1 MQRRFRVDAVPFFG
15 VPAVK
20 RHVFTLRSLHI
31 QFVQAFSLL
40 CFQRDRFASFAG
52 IERQRINGLLKRQLG
67 EAVFTCGADG
77 QSKIVAC
84 KVLREIVCVAGQ
96 NCLFRRSADAD
107 VRLLVKAQIAD
118 LECSSFIQPEVIL
131 RVLRAVAGDAGRA
144 AQLERTGA
152 VHAAAQDLLFGG
164 LHFARQAVARD
175 DAAVQHGGGVL
186 RNDNAC
192 AIAAC
197 VINDVHVCQIKL
209 VIIAHAD
216 RACCCA
222 GDPATGKRVL
232 FACRDI
238 GLLPGI
244 AAVVKD
250 KRAVFVDVIIA
261 GAVRSVAVG
270 DGKDGRLRV
279 LIAHGDEDDAALSA
293 IRQTERVA
301 VQAERDLRAVFGH
314 AERLFKSQIIRQII
328 AAGFQLSA
336 GHGQRRKGRLFAA
349 VLAVCGVDVVLF
361 AVLRGCFFPGGLIRL
376 LRVRRDSADAPNSQH
391 QRKHQQQTDP
401 SLLHFGSSSYC
412 GADYVYRKS
421 SIFFLLFQRF
431 SHVLSKY

>member
-1 MQRRFRVDAVPFFG
+1 MSHWVPIKYISEKYQIDENYICNLIVRKVVTSSQIGRKVKLIDEDSFVSYLDLHKEIEDKKEIIAQLRDTDRMLDVELRACNETHVAFEVQQRILFRVYRA
-15 VPAVK
+15 
-20 RHVFTLRSLHI
+20 
-31 QFVQAFSLL
+31 FVQAFSLL

-96 NCLFRRSADAD
+96 DRLLRRSADAD

-186 RNDNAC
+186 RNDNTC

-197 VINDVHVCQIKL
+197 VVDDVHVCQIKL

-222 GDPATGKRVL
+222 GDPATGKRAL

-261 GAVRSVAVG
+261 GAVRSVAVS
-270 DGKDGRLRV
+270 DGKDGRIRV

-293 IRQTERVA
+293 VRQTERVA

-314 AERLFKSQIIRQII
+314 AERLFKSQIIRNI
-328 AAGFQLSA
+328 
-336 GHGQRRKGRLFAA
+336 LFSF
-349 VLAVCGVDVVLF
+349 CQ
-361 AVLRGCFFPGGLIRL
+361 FF
-376 LRVRRDSADAPNSQH
+376 
-391 QRKHQQQTDP
+391 
-401 SLLHFGSSSYC
+401 
-412 GADYVYRKS
+412 
-421 SIFFLLFQRF
+421 
-431 SHVLSKY
+431 